1 MAAPTADTR
10 EYLAVHQT
18 LRVTLDRFVNA
29 AARIEP
35 AKLAAVL
42 GSRWALFSRALHH
55 HHEVED
61 HDFFPLIR
69 QKAEAATLVDRLGS
83 EHRDL
88 VAKLDAVDA
97 AIKELEANPTA
108 ETRQA
113 THDAIKTVRDEL
125 VPHLDVEDADLLP
138 LAVAAVP
145 GDVWKQLGDKAFRSI
160 PKNDL
165 PVIAGAMDE
174 VVRSMPVERRP
185 PPPPLIVRALIAL
198 SWRKRYAKFIE
209 PLVA

>member
-1 MAAPTADTR
+1 MVADLDLTATVDDLTTTGALIGTPAYMSPEQLRGQAADARSDQFAFCVAAWEALFGQRPFPLTPPPGQAPLPAL
-10 EYLAVHQT
+10 LAT
-18 LRVTLDRFVNA
+18 IEAGEPDA
-29 AARIEP
+29 PRITP
-35 AKLAAVL
+35 VPRRIRDALVRGLAADPQSRFADVPAL
-42 GSRWALFSRALHH
+42 LTALTPRSRWRPA
-55 HHEVED
+55 
-61 HDFFPLIR
+61 
-69 QKAEAATLVDRLGS
+69 
-83 EHRDL
+83 
-88 VAKLDAVDA
+88 
-97 AIKELEANPTA
+97 
-108 ETRQA
+108 
-113 THDAIKTVRDEL
+113 
-125 VPHLDVEDADLLP
+125 
-138 LAVAAVP
+138 LAVAAVA